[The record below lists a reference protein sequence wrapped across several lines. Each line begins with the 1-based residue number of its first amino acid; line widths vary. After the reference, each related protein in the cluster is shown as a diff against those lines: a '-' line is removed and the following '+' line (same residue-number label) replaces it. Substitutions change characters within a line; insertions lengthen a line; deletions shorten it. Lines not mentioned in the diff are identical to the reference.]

1 MDRWE
6 MMQLFLGT
14 TDAQAEVS
22 GQLVLQSRAGDG
34 CPQLA
39 FLHCA
44 LATFTHS
51 GIEEDYALL
60 PSLPDLSSLGRW
72 VVRKPSLWSCSGCL
86 R

>member
-22 GQLVLQSRAGDG
+22 GLVLQSRAGDR
-34 CPQLA
+34 CLQPA
-39 FLHCA
+39 FLHCT

-51 GIEEDYALL
+51 RWNR
-60 PSLPDLSSLGRW
+60 GR
-72 VVRKPSLWSCSGCL
+72 LCSAPISP
-86 R
+86 

>member
-6 MMQLFLGT
+6 MVRLFLGT

-22 GQLVLQSRAGDG
+22 GLVLQSRAGV
-34 CPQLA
+34 CSRSSFTALW
-39 FLHCA
+39 LHS
-44 LATFTHS
+44 LTV
-51 GIEEDYALL
+51 GGLEEDYALL

-72 VVRKPSLWSCSGCL
+72 AVRKPSLWSRSGCL

>member
-22 GQLVLQSRAGDG
+22 GQLVSQSRAGDG
-34 CPQLA
+34 CLQLA

-44 LATFTHS
+44 LATFTHT
-51 GIEEDYALL
+51 LL
-60 PSLPDLSSLGRW
+60 SSLPDLSSLGRW